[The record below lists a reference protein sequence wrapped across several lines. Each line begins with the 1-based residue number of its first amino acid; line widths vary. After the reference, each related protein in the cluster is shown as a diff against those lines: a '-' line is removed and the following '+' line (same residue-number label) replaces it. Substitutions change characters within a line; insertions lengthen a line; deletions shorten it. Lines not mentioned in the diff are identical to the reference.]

1 MHGLHGPVCS
11 KDTVGKQMKTKF
23 IALVGALASISILLS
38 GCSAFFNGNTTEKNV
53 VSSSLV
59 EYLYPDDKQ
68 REAQQPSIPVLRLP
82 ITVGIAFLPSTHWQY
97 EALDSSSQIALLDK
111 VKQSFVKYD
120 FIDRI
125 ELIPSTYLKNGKGF
139 STLQQVARL
148 HDVDV
153 MALVSYDQLLQSSE
167 NKASLL
173 YWTIVGMYMV
183 PGNENAIQTFVD
195 TAVFDMRSQKMLFR
209 APGINQLTDT
219 STAVSVTNVLREK
232 SAEGF
237 ELAVNDMITNLDA
250 ELARFKTR
258 VKEEHIATIEHK
270 QGYSGGGS
278 LSLLILSLLGIFALR
293 RLTICRE

>member
-1 MHGLHGPVCS
+1 
-11 KDTVGKQMKTKF
+11 MKTKLM
-23 IALVGALASISILLS
+23 ILLGALTSISMLLG

-82 ITVGIAFLPSTHWQY
+82 ITVGIAFLPSTHWQS
-97 EALDSSSQIALLDK
+97 LDSSSQIALLDK

-209 APGINQLTDT
+209 APGINQLTDS
-219 STAVSVTNVLREK
+219 STAVRVTGVLREK

-278 LSLLILSLLGIFALR
+278 LSLLILSLLGI
-293 RLTICRE
+293 